1 MDLPHILGLAMV
13 LYFVVFSI
21 VDEHRIRTLDD
32 PDREPVTAP
41 PASTPQTRKA
51 EELARNRM
59 DLMKKRKL
67 GHLLLADYRLSS
79 RLTRKDMTSPDSI
92 RKKLDE
98 MFQEMLRYLNL
109 PPTFTVEVVPDEDR
123 TIAPDRDAE
132 CNFALH
138 KIRFFLRSCFTP
150 EQLTNMLCHECAHY
164 FCYHYN
170 MYEFKRF
177 RLNELYTDTVAC
189 LMGFSKY
196 MIIPDP
202 ICYLKPEQ
210 MRAVRW
216 TLLQERGT
224 VPAGQAGEEN
234 SVSSLR
240 RSAPG

>member
-67 GHLLLADYRLSS
+67 GHLLLADYRFSS

-98 MFQEMLRYLNL
+98 MFPITRDLVINTDSPVISKLQAMDSMGTKKE
-109 PPTFTVEVVPDEDR
+109 ECDR
-123 TIAPDRDAE
+123 LARHIYDQAR
-132 CNFALH
+132 L
-138 KIRFFLRSCFTP
+138 
-150 EQLTNMLCHECAHY
+150 AHGSLDS
-164 FCYHYN
+164 
-170 MYEFKRF
+170 EGIKRF
-177 RLNELYTDTVAC
+177 LEYNSEL
-189 LMGFSKY
+189 LSK
-196 MIIPDP
+196 I
-202 ICYLKPEQ
+202 
-210 MRAVRW
+210 
-216 TLLQERGT
+216 
-224 VPAGQAGEEN
+224 
-234 SVSSLR
+234 
-240 RSAPG
+240 